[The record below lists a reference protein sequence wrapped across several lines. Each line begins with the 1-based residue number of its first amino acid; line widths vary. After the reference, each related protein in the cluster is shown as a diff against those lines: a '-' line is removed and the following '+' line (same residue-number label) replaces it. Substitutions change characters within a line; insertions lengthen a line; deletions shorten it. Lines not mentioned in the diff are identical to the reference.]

1 MELSKHSFCG
11 FFFFFYPGDLPHE
24 LHAVRP
30 AALLDERGARSRQGG
45 DGHCARRTPQ
55 RDRFGKV
62 LGVRWGR
69 GGEGRSQLNTVFLP
83 FFPLFSN
90 SSLPLIHP
98 AHPLRPV
105 MTISKCYFFFLSLF
119 FQCNSTTCTQIHPQ
133 FRNSAKS
140 WNLKELNSILTE
152 LTIQ

>member
-1 MELSKHSFCG
+1 MISHHGAVKTLFLWV
-11 FFFFFYPGDLPHE
+11 FFFFYPGDLPHE

-105 MTISKCYFFFLSLF
+105 MTISKCYFFFFVTFLSV
-119 FQCNSTTCTQIHPQ
+119 Q
-133 FRNSAKS
+133 FN
-140 WNLKELNSILTE
+140 NVYPDPPPIQELG
-152 LTIQ
+152 